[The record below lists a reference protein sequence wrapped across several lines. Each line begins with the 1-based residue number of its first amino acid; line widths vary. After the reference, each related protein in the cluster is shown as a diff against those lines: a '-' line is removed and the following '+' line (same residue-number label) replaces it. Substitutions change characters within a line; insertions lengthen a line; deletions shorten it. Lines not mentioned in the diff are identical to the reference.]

1 MLEEAAGELFLER
14 GYAATSVADVTQ
26 RAGVS
31 RSTFFNYFETKS
43 DLLWAA
49 FDDAVRTLRTH
60 LTLSSPPRSVVR
72 AEVGG
77 SEGAFSHEP
86 PTSAGDVQRGSGSSV
101 PSPGAQAH
109 AALRALAAALPADH
123 VALAFTQAEAMGL
136 GPELRVAAA
145 RRTADVADVL
155 AEHARAH
162 GVPPLTARVA
172 GTAWAG
178 ALIAAVEAWSRA
190 GADRTALPSLL
201 DEALAPVRTALP

>member
-1 MLEEAAGELFLER
+1 MPGPRRAGRPLASSRAMLEEAAGELFLER

-49 FDDAVRTLRTH
+49 FDDAVRTLAARLEAGTAPGEA
-60 LTLSSPPRSVVR
+60 TGEAAV
-72 AEVGG
+72 
-77 SEGAFSHEP
+77 
-86 PTSAGDVQRGSGSSV
+86 SA
-101 PSPGAQAH
+101 GAQAY
-109 AALRALAAALPADH
+109 AGLRELAAGLPADH

-145 RRTADVADVL
+145 RRTADVGDVL
-155 AEHARAH
+155 TEHARAH
-162 GVPPLTARVA
+162 GVPPLAARVA

-178 ALIAAVEAWSRA
+178 ALVAAVEAWARA
-190 GADRTALPSLL
+190 GADRTALATLL
-201 DEALAPVRTALP
+201 DEALVPVRSALP